1 MHKLY
6 ELKDKLLNELEG
18 NAENGKF
25 SKDDAEA
32 IKALSASV
40 EHIDNICENE
50 DGVSY
55 DDGMSGSY
63 QSDGMGGSYRGYSR
77 QSRSYRGRSYARG
90 RGSNAQRDSMGR
102 YSGTGNMDSIKE
114 EVGRLA
120 DKIDQM

>member
-18 NAENGKF
+18 YADNGKF

-50 DGVSY
+50 DGMSY
-55 DDGMSGSY
+55 DGGMGGSY
-63 QSDGMGGSYRGYSR
+63 RSDGMGGSYRG
-77 QSRSYRGRSYARG
+77 SYRGGSYRSRSYARG
-90 RGSNAQRDSMGR
+90 RGSNARRDSMGR
-102 YSGTGNMDSIKE
+102 YSSDDGMDSIKE
-114 EVGRLA
+114 EMRKLA
-120 DKIDQM
+120 EKVEQM